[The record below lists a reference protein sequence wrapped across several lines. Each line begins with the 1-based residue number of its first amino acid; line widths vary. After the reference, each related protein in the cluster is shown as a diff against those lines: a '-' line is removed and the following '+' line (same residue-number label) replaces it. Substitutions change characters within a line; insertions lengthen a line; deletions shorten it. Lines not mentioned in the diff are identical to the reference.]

1 MRNLA
6 KVFFSFVM
14 AMIIVMGNCSFAA
27 INNSVAKST
36 YLQLESKTINSIKK
50 TISKNKALL
59 DTNFSSAKS
68 QLEAYGENLGGDLDN
83 LVLKSVQEVDK
94 KSNYEYSEI
103 SLENKTGEKVSL
115 EIAFENNVLKIQIPQ
130 IYEKSISVDL
140 LRLKELCEKFEIEV
154 DDEDIN
160 YFMTTLENSRNGQLI
175 SKENQEY
182 LRKIAP
188 KYATKLNKLLDSKYF
203 SINQNAVFKYNNK
216 NINCKSVSFEISMYD
231 MLNVISEL
239 WNDVKKD
246 EKLLDILAYINWSN
260 SNKISKEELINEFDS
275 VLDILLN
282 HDTTDSRENV
292 INSTLFYNLKKE
304 VLKREFKLIN
314 IDNKSMNNED
324 EYDISLI
331 TINDN
336 KNAYYELNLN
346 NEKIISDN
354 VIKSSNK
361 KTEHNITVVTNT
373 KKYSFTEYTY
383 VPYSESKEYKV
394 ILEQKDSKNIVITCM
409 DSSLSESGLE
419 NKFIIEIYKKEMTSK
434 KQDVNV
440 KFSCVINGKTYN
452 AYLNFLLEKNVKVG
466 KKTFNIPE
474 VNLNTMSKEEL
485 ENEFINSEEKVN
497 KKVEDL
503 FRNLFP
509 NTMKANEQRKL
520 KYMRQV
526 VERDATIIGD
536 AMKVREIDRMIDGKV
551 DDIMSNTWQEYST
564 FGDIDLY
571 VSTNYN
577 STWNGKFYVA
587 KNAEGKIIV
596 GISNQDAKDL
606 PSPDSVEVIDYDGT
620 NSGVVYIEE
629 RYKGMGDCHF

>member
-1 MRNLA
+1 MKNLA
-6 KVFFSFVM
+6 KVVFSFVM

-140 LRLKELCEKFEIEV
+140 SRLKEVCEKFEIEV

-175 SKENQEY
+175 SKESQEY

-188 KYATKLNKLLDSKYF
+188 EYVAKLNKLLDSKYF
-203 SINQNAVFKYNNK
+203 SINKNAVLKYNDK

-231 MLNVISEL
+231 LINVISEL

-246 EKLLDILAYINWSN
+246 EKLLDILVYINWSN
-260 SNKISKEELINEFDS
+260 SNKISKEELINEIDFI
-275 VLDILLN
+275 LDKD
-282 HDTTDSRENV
+282 DTDLRGFV
-292 INSTLFYNLKKE
+292 INSTLFYNSKKE
-304 VLKREFKLIN
+304 VLKREVKVMN
-314 IDNKSMNNED
+314 NNED
-324 EYDISLI
+324 AYNISLI

-373 KKYSFTEYTY
+373 EKYSFTEYTY

-394 ILEQKDSKNIVITCM
+394 ILEQKDSKNFVITCM

-440 KFSCVINGKTYN
+440 KFSCIINGKTYN
-452 AYLNFLLEKNVKVG
+452 AYLNFLLEKNVKVV

-474 VNLNTMSKEEL
+474 VNLNTISKEEL
-485 ENEFINSEEKVN
+485 ENELINSEEKVN

-503 FRNLFP
+503 FITLFP
-509 NTMKANEQRKL
+509 NTMK
-520 KYMRQV
+520 
-526 VERDATIIGD
+526 
-536 AMKVREIDRMIDGKV
+536 
-551 DDIMSNTWQEYST
+551 
-564 FGDIDLY
+564 
-571 VSTNYN
+571 
-577 STWNGKFYVA
+577 
-587 KNAEGKIIV
+587 
-596 GISNQDAKDL
+596 
-606 PSPDSVEVIDYDGT
+606 VIDSAKAIEYDGT

-629 RYKGMGDCHF
+629 RY

>member
-1 MRNLA
+1 MRNLV
-6 KVFFSFVM
+6 KVVFSFVM
-14 AMIIVMGNCSFAA
+14 AMIIVTGNCSFAT

-59 DTNFSSAKS
+59 DTNFSSARS

-115 EIAFENNVLKIQIPQ
+115 EIAFEKNVLRIQIPR

-140 LRLKELCEKFEIEV
+140 SRLKEVCEKFEIEV

-188 KYATKLNKLLDSKYF
+188 KYVAKLNKLLDSKYF
-203 SINQNAVFKYNNK
+203 SINKNAVLKYNDK

-231 MLNVISEL
+231 LLKVISEL

-246 EKLLDILAYINWSN
+246 EKLLDILVYINWGN
-260 SNKISKEELINEFDS
+260 SNKISKEELINEIDFI
-275 VLDILLN
+275 LDIDYDNPDL
-282 HDTTDSRENV
+282 RENV
-292 INSTLFYNLKKE
+292 INSTLFYNSKKE

-314 IDNKSMNNED
+314 IDNKAMNNED
-324 EYDISLI
+324 EYNISLI

-346 NEKIISDN
+346 NGKIISDN
-354 VIKSSNK
+354 VIRSSNK

-373 KKYSFTEYTY
+373 EKYSFTEYTY
-383 VPYSESKEYKV
+383 VPYSDSKGYKV
-394 ILEQKDSKNIVITCM
+394 ILEQKDSKNFVITCM

-434 KQDVNV
+434 KQDVSV
-440 KFSCVINGKTYN
+440 KFSCIINGKNYN

-474 VNLNTMSKEEL
+474 VNLNTISKEEL
-485 ENEFINSEEKVN
+485 ENELINSEEKVN

-509 NTMKANEQRKL
+509 NTMKANEERKL
-520 KYMRQV
+520 KYMSQV
-526 VERDATIIGD
+526 VKQEAMSIGSV
-536 AMKVREIDRMIDGKV
+536 MKVREIDRMIDGKV
-551 DDIMSNTWQEYST
+551 DDIKPNTWQEYST
-564 FGDIDLY
+564 FEDIDLY
-571 VSTNYN
+571 ISTNYI
-577 STWNGKFYVA
+577 STRNGKFYVA

-606 PSPDSVEVIDYDGT
+606 PSPNSVEVIDYDGT

-629 RYKGMGDCHF
+629 RY

>member
-1 MRNLA
+1 MRNLV
-6 KVFFSFVM
+6 KVVFSFVM
-14 AMIIVMGNCSFAA
+14 AMIIVTGNCSFAT

-59 DTNFSSAKS
+59 DTNFSSARS

-115 EIAFENNVLKIQIPQ
+115 EIAFEKNVLRIQIPR

-140 LRLKELCEKFEIEV
+140 SRLKEVCEKFEIEV

-188 KYATKLNKLLDSKYF
+188 KYVAKLNKLLDSKYF
-203 SINQNAVFKYNNK
+203 SINKNAVLKYNDK

-231 MLNVISEL
+231 LLKVISEL

-246 EKLLDILAYINWSN
+246 EKLLDILVYINWGN
-260 SNKISKEELINEFDS
+260 SNKISKEELINEIDFI
-275 VLDILLN
+275 LDIDYDNPDL
-282 HDTTDSRENV
+282 RENV
-292 INSTLFYNLKKE
+292 INSTLFYNSKKE

-314 IDNKSMNNED
+314 IDNKAMNNED
-324 EYDISLI
+324 EYNISLI

-346 NEKIISDN
+346 NGKIISDN
-354 VIKSSNK
+354 VIRSSNK

-373 KKYSFTEYTY
+373 EKYSFTEYTY
-383 VPYSESKEYKV
+383 VPYSDSKGYKV
-394 ILEQKDSKNIVITCM
+394 ILEQKDSKNFVITCM

-419 NKFIIEIYKKEMTSK
+419 NKFIIEMYKKERTSK
-434 KQDVNV
+434 KQDVSV
-440 KFSCVINGKTYN
+440 KFSCIINGKNYN

-474 VNLNTMSKEEL
+474 VNLNTISKEEL
-485 ENEFINSEEKVN
+485 ENELINSEEKVN

-509 NTMKANEQRKL
+509 NTMKANEERKL
-520 KYMRQV
+520 KYMSQV
-526 VERDATIIGD
+526 VKQEAMSIGSV
-536 AMKVREIDRMIDGKV
+536 MKVREIDRMIDGKV
-551 DDIMSNTWQEYST
+551 DDIKPNTWQEYST
-564 FGDIDLY
+564 FEDIDLY
-571 VSTNYN
+571 ISTNYI
-577 STWNGKFYVA
+577 STRNGKFYVA

-606 PSPDSVEVIDYDGT
+606 PSPNSVEVIDYDGT

-629 RYKGMGDCHF
+629 RY

>member
-1 MRNLA
+1 MRNLV
-6 KVFFSFVM
+6 KVVFSFVM
-14 AMIIVMGNCSFAA
+14 AMIIVTGNCSFAT

-36 YLQLESKTINSIKK
+36 YLQLERKTINSIKK

-59 DTNFSSAKS
+59 DTNFSTAKS

-115 EIAFENNVLKIQIPQ
+115 EIAFEKNVLRIQIPR

-140 LRLKELCEKFEIEV
+140 SRLKEVCEKFEIKV

-160 YFMTTLENSRNGQLI
+160 CFMTTLENSRNGQLI

-188 KYATKLNKLLDSKYF
+188 KYVAKLNKLLDSKYF
-203 SINQNAVFKYNNK
+203 SINKNAVLKYNDK

-231 MLNVISEL
+231 LLKVISEL

-246 EKLLDILAYINWSN
+246 EKLLDILVYINWGN
-260 SNKISKEELINEFDS
+260 SNKISKEELINEIDFI
-275 VLDILLN
+275 LDIDYDNPDL
-282 HDTTDSRENV
+282 RENV
-292 INSTLFYNLKKE
+292 MNSTLFYNSKKE

-314 IDNKSMNNED
+314 IDNKAMNNED
-324 EYDISLI
+324 EYNISLI

-346 NEKIISDN
+346 NGKIISDN

-373 KKYSFTEYTY
+373 EKYSFTEYTY
-383 VPYSESKEYKV
+383 VPYSESKGYKV
-394 ILEQKDSKNIVITCM
+394 ILEQKDSKNFVITCM

-434 KQDVNV
+434 KQDVSV
-440 KFSCVINGKTYN
+440 KFSCIINGKNYN
-452 AYLNFLLEKNVKVG
+452 AYLNFLLEKNIKVG

-474 VNLNTMSKEEL
+474 VNLNTISKEEL
-485 ENEFINSEEKVN
+485 ENELINSEERVN

-509 NTMKANEQRKL
+509 NTMKANEERKL
-520 KYMRQV
+520 KYMSQV
-526 VERDATIIGD
+526 VKQEAMSIGSV
-536 AMKVREIDRMIDGKV
+536 MKAREIDRMIDGKV
-551 DDIMSNTWQEYST
+551 DDIKPNTWQEYST
-564 FGDIDLY
+564 FEDIDLY
-571 VSTNYN
+571 ISTNYI
-577 STWNGKFYVA
+577 STRNGKFYVA
-587 KNAEGKIIV
+587 KNAEGKIII

-606 PSPDSVEVIDYDGT
+606 PSPNSVEVIDYDGT

-629 RYKGMGDCHF
+629 RY

>member
-6 KVFFSFVM
+6 KVVFSFVM

-103 SLENKTGEKVSL
+103 SLENKTGEKISL

-140 LRLKELCEKFEIEV
+140 LRLKELCERFEIEV

-203 SINQNAVFKYNNK
+203 SINQNAVLKYDDK

-231 MLNVISEL
+231 LLNVISEL

-246 EKLLDILAYINWSN
+246 EKLLDILVYINWSN
-260 SNKISKEELINEFDS
+260 SNKISKEELINEIDFI
-275 VLDILLN
+275 LDIDYDNIDL
-282 HDTTDSRENV
+282 RENV
-292 INSTLFYNLKKE
+292 INSTLFYNSKKE

-314 IDNKSMNNED
+314 IDNKAMNNED
-324 EYDISLI
+324 EYNISLI

-346 NEKIISDN
+346 NGEIISDN

-373 KKYSFTEYTY
+373 EKYSFTEYTY

-394 ILEQKDSKNIVITCM
+394 ILEQKDSKNFVITCM

-419 NKFIIEIYKKEMTSK
+419 NKFIIEIYRKEMTSK

-440 KFSCVINGKTYN
+440 KFSCIINGKNYN

-474 VNLNTMSKEEL
+474 VNLNTISKEEL
-485 ENEFINSEEKVN
+485 ENELINSEEKVN

-509 NTMKANEQRKL
+509 NTMKANEERKL
-520 KYMRQV
+520 KYMSLVAKQ
-526 VERDATIIGD
+526 EAMSIGSV
-536 AMKVREIDRMIDGKV
+536 MKVREIDRMIDGKV
-551 DDIMSNTWQEYST
+551 DDIKPNTWQEYST
-564 FGDIDLY
+564 FEDIDLY
-571 VSTNYN
+571 ISTNYI
-577 STWNGKFYVA
+577 STRNGKFYVA

-606 PSPDSVEVIDYDGT
+606 PSPNSVEVIDYDGT

-629 RYKGMGDCHF
+629 RY

>member
-1 MRNLA
+1 M
-6 KVFFSFVM
+6 
-14 AMIIVMGNCSFAA
+14 
-27 INNSVAKST
+27 
-36 YLQLESKTINSIKK
+36 
-50 TISKNKALL
+50 
-59 DTNFSSAKS
+59 
-68 QLEAYGENLGGDLDN
+68 
-83 LVLKSVQEVDK
+83 
-94 KSNYEYSEI
+94 
-103 SLENKTGEKVSL
+103 
-115 EIAFENNVLKIQIPQ
+115 
-130 IYEKSISVDL
+130 
-140 LRLKELCEKFEIEV
+140 
-154 DDEDIN
+154 
-160 YFMTTLENSRNGQLI
+160 
-175 SKENQEY
+175 
-182 LRKIAP
+182 
-188 KYATKLNKLLDSKYF
+188 
-203 SINQNAVFKYNNK
+203 
-216 NINCKSVSFEISMYD
+216 
-231 MLNVISEL
+231 
-239 WNDVKKD
+239 
-246 EKLLDILAYINWSN
+246 
-260 SNKISKEELINEFDS
+260 
-275 VLDILLN
+275 
-282 HDTTDSRENV
+282 
-292 INSTLFYNLKKE
+292 
-304 VLKREFKLIN
+304 
-314 IDNKSMNNED
+314 
-324 EYDISLI
+324 
-331 TINDN
+331 
-336 KNAYYELNLN
+336 N
-346 NEKIISDN
+346 NEKIISNN

-361 KTEHNITVVTNT
+361 KTEHNITVFTNT

-620 NSGVVYIEE
+620 NSGGVYIEE

>member
-6 KVFFSFVM
+6 KVVFSFVM
-14 AMIIVMGNCSFAA
+14 AMIIVMGNCSFAT

-36 YLQLESKTINSIKK
+36 YLQLERKTINSIKK

-59 DTNFSSAKS
+59 DTNFSTAKS

-115 EIAFENNVLKIQIPQ
+115 EIAFEKNVLKIQIPR

-140 LRLKELCEKFEIEV
+140 SRLKEVCEKFEIEV

-188 KYATKLNKLLDSKYF
+188 KYVAKLNKLLDSKYF
-203 SINQNAVFKYNNK
+203 SINKNAVLKYNDK

-231 MLNVISEL
+231 LLNVISEL

-246 EKLLDILAYINWSN
+246 EKLLDILAYINWGN
-260 SNKISKEELINEFDS
+260 SNKISKEELINEIDFI
-275 VLDILLN
+275 LDIDYDNPDL
-282 HDTTDSRENV
+282 RENV
-292 INSTLFYNLKKE
+292 MNSTLFYNSKKE

-314 IDNKSMNNED
+314 IDNKAMNNED
-324 EYDISLI
+324 EYNISLI

-346 NEKIISDN
+346 NGKIISDN
-354 VIKSSNK
+354 VIRSSNK

-373 KKYSFTEYTY
+373 EKYSFTEYTY
-383 VPYSESKEYKV
+383 LPYSESKGYKV
-394 ILEQKDSKNIVITCM
+394 ILEQKDSKNFVITCM

-419 NKFIIEIYKKEMTSK
+419 NKFIIEIYKKEMASK
-434 KQDVNV
+434 KQDVSM
-440 KFSCVINGKTYN
+440 KFSCIINGKNYN

-474 VNLNTMSKEEL
+474 VNLNTISKEEL
-485 ENEFINSEEKVN
+485 ENELINSEEKVN

-509 NTMKANEQRKL
+509 NTMKANEERKL
-520 KYMRQV
+520 KYMSQV
-526 VERDATIIGD
+526 VKQEAMSIGSV
-536 AMKVREIDRMIDGKV
+536 MKVREIDRMIDGKV
-551 DDIMSNTWQEYST
+551 DDIKPNTWQEYST
-564 FGDIDLY
+564 FEDIDLY
-571 VSTNYN
+571 ISTNYI
-577 STWNGKFYVA
+577 STRNGKFYVA
-587 KNAEGKIIV
+587 KNAEGKIII

-606 PSPDSVEVIDYDGT
+606 PSPNSVEVIDYDGT

-629 RYKGMGDCHF
+629 RY